1 MKKTICLLLLA
12 LALCLCACSNTSNE
26 PETPSE
32 SSSEST
38 QTDQPQTIHGIWY
51 SAKSRIVLDLR
62 NLSNVSYYLLKVG
75 FYQYEQKMTA
85 DFTYQNGVLKMEL
98 EDGDSFSWIFDANGD
113 TLFEL
118 DTENS
123 DSYVRKDALPEK
135 YVSLSF
141 PDFSKLNAGE
151 LVTLGKTSGLEHP
164 TSETLKNAVDSF
176 ASMYGSG
183 NVMGSPVITDRISQ
197 MGDYVN
203 VDYKGFL
210 NDVAFEGGEAKGA
223 DILIDSN
230 SGYIP
235 GFAEGIAGHT
245 VGSTFD
251 VIVTFPSDYQNT
263 DLAGEETVFTM
274 TLNAIYDL
282 RGAFFWDQMIAG
294 TSVESFPEESYAYFL
309 QSFEEFHR
317 LYAYYYGMDYALW
330 LSMNGLTQND
340 LIAEAKSNA
349 LNYLAVYAIVEKN
362 QLEITQDIIDRE
374 LAILVDS
381 MMSQNEELTVEEA
394 KAYILEHDAN
404 PLHAQAARSVAINW
418 LLEQNQMNG

>member
-1 MKKTICLLLLA
+1 V
-12 LALCLCACSNTSNE
+12 
-26 PETPSE
+26 PSC
-32 SSSEST
+32 
-38 QTDQPQTIHGIWY
+38 GIWY
-51 SAKSRIVLDLR
+51 SAKSQIVLDLR

-151 LVTLGKTSGLEHP
+151 LVTLGKTSGLELP
-164 TSETLKNAVDSF
+164 TAETLKNAVDSF

-210 NDVAFEGGEAKGA
+210 NGVAFEGGEAKGA

-245 VGSTFD
+245 VGSTFY
-251 VIVTFPSDYQNT
+251 VTVTFPSDYQNT

-282 RGAFFWDQMIAG
+282 RGAFFWDQMIEG

-362 QLEITQDIIDRE
+362 QLEITQDILDRE

-381 MMSQNEELTVEEA
+381 MMSQNEELTAEEA

-418 LLEQNQMNG
+418 LLEQNPMNG